1 MKRILLPFVLVLL
14 PFCLGAQFLSVD
26 FQSDREAKAVGVYL
40 DGQLFTRLIYP
51 DSLTKYV
58 LYPLYTAS
66 GVEVTRGYPI
76 APREGEQ
83 TDHPHQVGLWFT
95 FGDVDGVDF
104 WNNSSA
110 RKPEER
116 HKYGSIRV
124 SEPPTTNVSQSSLTV
139 RADWVNAHEEI
150 LLKEETTFHF
160 DGSADCRTLRRQT
173 TLTASEK
180 AVDLTGNKEGLIGLR
195 VDRQFESSATGIYQN
210 ANGDRGDAVWGKRA
224 PWVSLT
230 GKKEER
236 EIKITLYDVPG
247 NPHYPAWAHARGYG
261 LFALNNL
268 GGHEF
273 NPADEK
279 IRIHLEKG
287 ESISFSHIL
296 TISESGLP

>member
-1 MKRILLPFVLVLL
+1 MRRVLLPLFIGLLPFY
-14 PFCLGAQFLSVD
+14 LGAQFLSID
-26 FQSDREAKAVGVYL
+26 FQSAPEAKTVDVYL

-58 LYPLYTAS
+58 LYPLYSAS
-66 GVEVTRGYPI
+66 GVEVTRGYPL
-76 APREGEQ
+76 APRPGEQ

-116 HKYGSIRV
+116 HKYGSIQV
-124 SEPPTTNVSQSSLTV
+124 TEPPLANISQSSLTV
-139 RADWVNAHEEI
+139 RADWVNANEEI
-150 LLKEETTFHF
+150 LLKEETIFHF
-160 DGSADCRTLRRQT
+160 DGSADSRTLRRQT

-195 VDRQFESSATGIYQN
+195 VDRQFESSVTGIYQN
-210 ANGDRGDAVWGKRA
+210 ANGDTGDAVWGKRA

-236 EIKITLYDVPG
+236 EIKITFYDVPG
-247 NPHYPAWAHARGYG
+247 NPNYPAWAHARGYG

-279 IRIHLEKG
+279 IRIRLEKG